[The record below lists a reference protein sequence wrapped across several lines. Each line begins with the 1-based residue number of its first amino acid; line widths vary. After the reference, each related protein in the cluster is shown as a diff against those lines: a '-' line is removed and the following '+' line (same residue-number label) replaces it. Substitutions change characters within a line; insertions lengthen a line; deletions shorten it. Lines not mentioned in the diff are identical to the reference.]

1 MAINL
6 FPQKLRAEYLN
17 ICNRIGPLLLGN
29 CVKSH
34 QTLNCFSAV
43 SVSVLAMKQI
53 LDSIALKDDGILTI
67 NQRPKLV
74 NSIAFLDKK

>member
-1 MAINL
+1 M
-6 FPQKLRAEYLN
+6 
-17 ICNRIGPLLLGN
+17 
-29 CVKSH
+29 KSH

-43 SVSVLAMKQI
+43 SVFVLAMKKI

-74 NSIAFLDKK
+74 NSIPFLDKK